1 MSHGAD
7 ENGEP
12 AGPRAA
18 RRRTLPPVGLIALV
32 AVGGAVGTTI
42 RYVVMTL
49 LPVGA
54 GFPTVIAA
62 INVSGALL
70 LGLLLEALV
79 LVGSENSTRRNL
91 RLLVGT
97 GILGG
102 YTTYGTFAVTEDGLI
117 ESMNAHDALLFGVPM
132 IVAGIVAALAGA
144 GLARLL
150 RRSKE
155 GTPS

>member
-1 MSHGAD
+1 MS
-7 ENGEP
+7 NGTDSN
-12 AGPRAA
+12 GGRVDPRAA
-18 RRRTLPPVGLIALV
+18 RQRMLPPPGLIALV
-32 AVGGAVGTTI
+32 ALGGAVGTTI

-62 INVSGALL
+62 INVSGAFL
-70 LGLLLEALV
+70 LGLLLEAL
-79 LVGSENSTRRNL
+79 LAAGPETPARRNL
-91 RLLVGT
+91 RLVIGT
-97 GILGG
+97 GVLGG

-132 IVAGIVAALAGA
+132 IAAGIVAALAGA

-150 RRSKE
+150 RRSREK
-155 GTPS
+155 TPS